1 MRLNRFFLMN
11 FIFLFTGYSK
21 QPPPPNSG
29 AANDPWA
36 DFNQTSKGF
45 DSSSDDSDDDTMK
58 RKIKVEIFF

>member
-1 MRLNRFFLMN
+1 MWNKSFGFL
-11 FIFLFTGYSK
+11 GYSK

-58 RKIKVEIFF
+58 RKIKVRILTQKFR